1 MLGAIVLAGTSL
13 LTAGSAVGAGLMD
26 SFVVTEFGIDR
37 PRSVPRRRSGACRPD
52 GWWCSTSP
60 CRSSSRSGRCWAQL
74 PGLSRS
80 PCSAWRAPL
89 LVRGDLGVREAMARS
104 VDLTRRHLLVTV
116 VVVTLPVVLEHEILD
131 ALDILWDFPFV
142 VLFGAHIADG
152 GVGARAGGAVRD
164 LRSRSHCFK
173 SRRVTM
179 STRNLYL
186 YEVVDVVGQGQYAY
200 MEHLWQDPVLR
211 MPEMFGLQGSFY
223 VCAAA
228 GGRWPQVD
236 QHLGR
241 RRQGL
246 ARDGRRTST
255 A

>member
-1 MLGAIVLAGTSL
+1 MLDLSVSVIVAVGTVLGA
-13 LTAGSAVGAGLMD
+13 
-26 SFVVTEFGIDR
+26 
-37 PRSVPRRRSGACRPD
+37 
-52 GWWCSTSP
+52 
-60 CRSSSRSGRCWAQL
+60 L
-74 PGLSRS
+74 PGLAAFTLLCLSG
-80 PCSAWRAPL
+80 PL
-89 LVRGDLGVREAMARS
+89 LVRGDLGVRAAMARS

-116 VVVTLPVVLEHEILD
+116 VVVTLPVVLEHELLD
-131 ALDILWDFPFV
+131 ALDIFWDFSFI

-152 GVGARAGGAVRD
+152 GASCSRRWCCA
-164 LRSRSHCFK
+164 RSRSR
-173 SRRVTM
+173 SRSCKRRRASM

-246 ARDGRRTST
+246 ARAGRRTST